1 MAIIAI
7 ISSVIIFIL
16 LALCVLRLRA
26 IHSNYECSLYDD
38 ESVHIT
44 FELFKTF
51 YSLGKI
57 SDSLRLG
64 DAPHPLYYSINE
76 FKKVKISMKSFKDY
90 LRLYRFYKKI
100 DREKELDWLTSED
113 ARKNNIQLN
122 LLKTITED
130 IEKEVQFAQSK
141 VKESCDI
148 DFTNGDEQNWTSS
161 RLATL

>member
-1 MAIIAI
+1 MTIIAI
-7 ISSVIIFIL
+7 ISAVIMIAFSV
-16 LALCVLRLRA
+16 LCALRLRA
-26 IHSNYECSLYDD
+26 IHSSYECSLYDN
-38 ESVHIT
+38 ESIHIT

-57 SDSLRLG
+57 SDSLRLR

-76 FKKVKISMKSFKDY
+76 FKKIKISMRTFKDY
-90 LRLYRFYKKI
+90 LRLYRFYKKV
-100 DREKELDWLTSED
+100 DKEKELNWSKLEEI
-113 ARKNNIQLN
+113 RQNNIQFD
-122 LLKTITED
+122 LLKTIAED